1 MRKLEGLKASKVLS
15 KVQAHVGNVLSFID
29 VLGMFA
35 SWLVYDYDH
44 KLSLK
49 ISLFLLMFT
58 AAILI
63 TVSLMSKRIVPL
75 ECYYIDKASIS
86 GVVSYAMRSCKRTAL
101 NDINIFKATT
111 LYTIGQKNKDVSA
124 LSVKWHFECHLFED
138 TSEKYSMYIST
149 TTGTTVTGDSVK
161 VECGYNN
168 NSVMLKPILNR
179 LSDLTYDLTF
189 ELPQVRKSCNA
200 SCSID
205 VQQSLQFDWN
215 QSEIFIVDP
224 RNYSKNVSL
233 LTVRIASEEAAIL
246 DRTVL
251 VFRVNRYNCRRKLLR
266 KNQMIESNLCKGSQQ
281 IIEITINLGKLDYN
295 YDDEFF
301 IVAIM
306 NSKDID

>member
-1 MRKLEGLKASKVLS
+1 MRKLKGLKASKALS
-15 KVQAHVGNVLSFID
+15 KTQTYVGNALSFID
-29 VLGMFA
+29 GIGTVA
-35 SWLVYDYDH
+35 SLLIYDYDH

-49 ISLFLLMFT
+49 ISLFLLAFT
-58 AAILI
+58 AIILI
-63 TVSLMSKRIVPL
+63 VVSLISKRIVPL

-111 LYTIGQKNKDVSA
+111 LYTIGQKNKDVSD
-124 LSVKWHFECHLFED
+124 LSVKWQFECHLFED
-138 TSEKYSMYIST
+138 TSKKYSMYIST
-149 TTGTTVTGDSVK
+149 TTGTTVKEDSVK

-168 NSVMLKPILNR
+168 NTVILKTALIR

-189 ELPQVRKSCNA
+189 ELPQVRTSCNA

-215 QSEIFIVDP
+215 QSEVFIVDP
-224 RNYSKNVSL
+224 RNYSKNISL
-233 LTVRIASEEAAIL
+233 LTVRIVSEEAAIL

-251 VFRVNRYNCRRKLLR
+251 VFRVNRYNCRRKLL
-266 KNQMIESNLCKGSQQ
+266 KNNQMIESNSCEGRRQ
-281 IIEITINLGKLDYN
+281 IIEITINLGTLDYN
-295 YDDEFF
+295 YEDEFF

-306 NSKDID
+306 SSKDLD